1 MSRLFEALQKSEPEV
16 FSFEFSGVAPATVDP
31 VKAERPVSAA
41 HETVESLVSG
51 AVEVEQFPSV
61 RISIPAESRLAAIT
75 DKEGLAAEKFRFL
88 AVRLRQLQQARAL
101 KKLVITS
108 TIPEEGKSM
117 VSANLSITLARKK
130 RQRVLLLDGDLRR
143 PMMARHF
150 GLSHLSGLGEWL
162 QSDLGMMKN
171 IYYLEELGLWFM
183 PAGRPPENPLELM
196 QSGRL
201 ADLLE
206 QVGKSFDWI
215 VIDSPP
221 VLPLADTSVWSK
233 FADGVLLVAREGKTE
248 KKELERG
255 LQNLD
260 QAKLLGLVLNSCSN
274 TDHSNYYQRYGVGSS
289 QQ

>member
-16 FSFEFSGVAPATVDP
+16 FSFEFAGVAPVHIDP
-31 VKAERPVSAA
+31 VEKV
-41 HETVESLVSG
+41 ETQIVG

-61 RISIPAESRLAAIT
+61 RISTPAESRMVALT

-88 AVRLRQLQQARAL
+88 SVRLRQLQQARAL
-101 KKLVITS
+101 KKLLITS

-117 VSANLSITLARKK
+117 VSANLAITLARKK
-130 RQRVLLLDGDLRR
+130 RQKVLLLDGDLRR

-150 GLSHLSGLGEWL
+150 GLSHLAGLGEWL
-162 QSDLGMMKN
+162 QSDPGLTRN
-171 IYYLEELGLWFM
+171 VYYLEELGLWFM

-206 QVGKSFDWI
+206 QLSKWFDWL

-221 VLPLADTSVWSK
+221 ILPLADTSVWSK
-233 FADGVLLVAREGKTE
+233 FADATLLVAREGKTT
-248 KKELERG
+248 KQDLQRG
-255 LQNLD
+255 LEALD
-260 QAKLLGLVLNSCSN
+260 HSKLLGLVLNSCSSAE
-274 TDHSNYYQRYGVGSS
+274 HSNYYQRYGLSPS
-289 QQ
+289 Q

>member
-16 FSFEFSGVAPATVDP
+16 FSFDFNGIAPAPAEP
-31 VKAERPVSAA
+31 VQK
-41 HETVESLVSG
+41 VELVHKIEVQDTG
-51 AVEVEQFPSV
+51 AIEVEQFPSV
-61 RISIPAESRLAAIT
+61 RISTPQESRLVALT
-75 DKEGLAAEKFRFL
+75 GKEGLAAEKFRFL
-88 AVRLRQLQQARAL
+88 AVRLRQMQQSRSL
-101 KKLVITS
+101 KKLLITS

-117 VSANLSITLARKK
+117 VSANLAITLARKK
-130 RQRVLLLDGDLRR
+130 RQKVLILDGDLRR

-150 GLSHLSGLGEWL
+150 GLSHLAGLGEWL
-162 QSDLGMMKN
+162 QSDPGTMRN

-206 QVGKSFDWI
+206 QLCKCFDWI

-221 VLPLADTSVWSK
+221 VLPLADTSVWSR

-248 KKELERG
+248 KKQLQRG
-255 LQNLD
+255 LEDLD
-260 QAKLLGLVLNSCSN
+260 QSKLLGLVLNSCS
-274 TDHSNYYQRYGVGSS
+274 TADHSNYYQRYGAATS

>member
-16 FSFEFSGVAPATVDP
+16 FSFEFAGVVPAPAESVEKVEPLPKVEVPEAGPVD
-31 VKAERPVSAA
+31 
-41 HETVESLVSG
+41 
-51 AVEVEQFPSV
+51 VEQFPSV
-61 RISIPAESRLAAIT
+61 RISTPQESRLVALT

-88 AVRLRQLQQARAL
+88 AVRLRQMQQSRSL
-101 KKLVITS
+101 KKLLITS

-117 VSANLSITLARKK
+117 VSANLAITLARKK
-130 RQRVLLLDGDLRR
+130 RQKLLLLDGDLRR

-150 GLSHLSGLGEWL
+150 GLSHLPGLGEWL
-162 QSDLGMMKN
+162 QSDPVAMRN

-201 ADLLE
+201 ADLL
-206 QVGKSFDWI
+206 QQLTKRFDWI

-221 VLPLADTSVWSK
+221 VMPLADTSVWSR

-248 KKELERG
+248 KKQLQRG
-255 LQNLD
+255 LEDLD
-260 QAKLLGLVLNSCSN
+260 QSKLLGLVLNGCS
-274 TDHSNYYQRYGVGSS
+274 TADHSNYYQRYGVST